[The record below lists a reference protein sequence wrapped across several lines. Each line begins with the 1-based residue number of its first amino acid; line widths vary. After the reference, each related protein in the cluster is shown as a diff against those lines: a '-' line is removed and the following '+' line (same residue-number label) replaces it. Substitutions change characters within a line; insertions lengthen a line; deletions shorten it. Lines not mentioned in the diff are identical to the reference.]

1 MRILVVEDDRD
12 LADALVAALKDAGYA
27 ADLAC
32 DGEEAAY
39 LGEVETYDAAVL
51 DLGLPKLDGLSVLRR
66 WRATGRRLPVIILT
80 ARDRWTEKV
89 QALNA
94 GADDYLTKPFMM
106 PELLARLNALIRRAA
121 GQASSELLL
130 GPLMIDMA
138 GKQVLVRGLPV
149 RLTALEYGLLTYLAL
164 HAGRVISKTELTE
177 HLYDQDFDRDS
188 NVIEVMIGR
197 LRRKLGIEIIE
208 TLRGLG
214 YRLTPPAE
222 QEEPRHGAHG
232 AV

>member
-1 MRILVVEDDRD
+1 MRILVVEDDGE
-12 LADALVAALKDAGYA
+12 LAAALVTALKDAGYVT
-27 ADLAC
+27 DLAP

-39 LGEVETYDAAVL
+39 LGEEETYDAAIL

-121 GQASSELLL
+121 GQASSELAL

-138 GKQVLVRGLPV
+138 SKQVLVQGLPV
-149 RLTALEYGLLTYLAL
+149 RLTALEYGLLVYLAL
-164 HAGRVISKTELTE
+164 HAGRVISKAELTE

-214 YRLTPPAE
+214 YRLTPPPLQEVE
-222 QEEPRHGAHG
+222 QHGNHG
-232 AV
+232 IV

>member
-1 MRILVVEDDRD
+1 MRILVVEDDCD
-12 LADALVAALKDAGYA
+12 LSDALVTALKDGGYA
-27 ADLAC
+27 TDLAR

-121 GQASSELLL
+121 GQASSELVL
-130 GPLMIDMA
+130 GPLIIDMA
-138 GKQVLVRGLPV
+138 SKQVLVHGLPV
-149 RLTALEYGLLTYLAL
+149 RLTALEYGLLAYLAL

-214 YRLTPPAE
+214 YRLTPLPAQAVHRNGE
-222 QEEPRHGAHG
+222 HGT
-232 AV
+232 V